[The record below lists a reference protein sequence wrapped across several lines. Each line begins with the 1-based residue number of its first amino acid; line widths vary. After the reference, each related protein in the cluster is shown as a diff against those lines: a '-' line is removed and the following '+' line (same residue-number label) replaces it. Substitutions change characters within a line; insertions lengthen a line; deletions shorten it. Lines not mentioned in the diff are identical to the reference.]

1 MRPCRSLAVLAA
13 LSTAVPVL
21 AGPPA
26 GPPAAPPPLVCS
38 KGLPVTAAAAPGDP
52 AARHAAQRGLEYL
65 AKASTQW
72 TQAHNCFGCHV
83 QAVTMEALAVG
94 KHHQYDVTPK
104 DLEVMAK
111 ALLMGVTAG
120 GHTTGVAFEGQA
132 WARYDEW
139 INSQRSAE
147 LLRYAEELKNLQAED
162 GSIPDDDARL
172 PVTGGVMHTTYQAM
186 QTWRQAYAR
195 TANDRW
201 LPPMRRA
208 EKYLARRS
216 EALATQKSPYLQD
229 LNFALLGL
237 VAAGVGPSEAP
248 SLRMQKALLA
258 RQNQDGGWGLEKGA
272 SDALAT
278 GQTLYALKLAGYT
291 DADGAIHRGTKWLAQ
306 KQGADGAWRT
316 VRGGQGGAEKGE
328 GMWAV
333 LGLVSMDVMSVA
345 VKGLADGSHV
355 AEKMTVDI
363 EARANGT
370 APVDRVELLVDDLS
384 LARQCGASLRHVWST
399 ASLSQGKHVVD
410 VVATNVKGQVSRRRF
425 EVYAG
430 DTYLTEVGTRFD
442 ERRQASE
449 VTFRNLLEGAGKVQL
464 DVMAVNPKD
473 GTDGKK
479 VFTSEQAIAPGAMA
493 FTWNGVGADG
503 KPQPRARYAA
513 LLMLK
518 DASGKV
524 LQKERALFFHD
535 AETAQRGQFG
545 EIEGQLG
552 MTGGSGAGTSANT
565 RVDLVNEQGQVVQS
579 VRSTAQGNYR
589 FKNVDGGKYKVRV
602 SKEGFAAEE
611 ASVTAAPN
619 AAPAKA
625 DMTLH

>member
-1 MRPCRSLAVLAA
+1 MRRCTPFAVLA
-13 LSTAVPVL
+13 LFTAVPAF
-21 AGPPA
+21 AGTPA
-26 GPPAAPPPLVCS
+26 PLPPLVCS
-38 KGLPVTAAAAPGDP
+38 KDAPKTPATPGNP

-65 AKASTQW
+65 AKSSTQW
-72 TQAHNCFGCHV
+72 TQQHNCFGCHV
-83 QAVTMEALAVG
+83 QAVTLEALTVG

-104 DLEVMAK
+104 DLATMVK
-111 ALLMGVTAG
+111 ALEMGVTAG

-139 INSQRSAE
+139 IDSQHTSD

-201 LPPMRRA
+201 LPPLRRA
-208 EKYLARRS
+208 ERYLAKRA
-216 EALATQKSPYLQD
+216 EALATQKGAYLQD

-248 SLRMQKALLA
+248 SMKMQRALLA
-258 RQNQDGGWGLEKGA
+258 RQNQDGGWGLEGDQ

-278 GQTLYALKLAGYT
+278 GQTLYALKRAGRS
-291 DADGAIHRGTKWLAQ
+291 DAEGSVQRGTKWLAEH
-306 KQGADGAWRT
+306 QGKDGAWRT
-316 VRGGQGGAEKGE
+316 VKGGQGGAEKGE

-345 VKGLADGSHV
+345 VKGLTDGAHV
-355 AEKMTVDI
+355 AESMTIDI
-363 EARANGT
+363 EARDNGT
-370 APVDRVELLVDDLS
+370 AAVDRVELLVDDLPV
-384 LARQCGASLRHVWST
+384 ARQCGAKLRHVWTT
-399 ASLSQGKHVVD
+399 ASLSEGKHVVD
-410 VVATNVKGQVSRRRF
+410 VTATNVKGQVSRHRY
-425 EVYAG
+425 ELYAG
-430 DTYLTEVGTRFD
+430 NTYLTEVGTRFD
-442 ERRQASE
+442 ERRLVSE
-449 VTFRNLLEGAGKVQL
+449 IAFRNLLESGGKVQL
-464 DVMAVNPKD
+464 DVMAVSPKD
-473 GTDGKK
+473 GTSGKK
-479 VFTSEQAIAPGAMA
+479 VFTAEQQTAPGAMT
-493 FTWNGVGADG
+493 FTWSGVGTDG

-513 LLMLK
+513 ELVLK

-535 AETAQRGQFG
+535 AEAVQRGRYG
-545 EIEGQLG
+545 EVEGQLS
-552 MTGGSGAGTSANT
+552 MTGGTGTSANT
-565 RVDLVNEQGQVVQS
+565 RVDLVDDKGNVVQS

-589 FKNVDGGKYKVRV
+589 FKNVDAGKYKVRV
-602 SKEGFAAEE
+602 SKEGFAAQE
-611 ASVTAAPN
+611 AAIEAAPN

-625 DMTLH
+625 DMRL